1 MNEKNTDV
9 TDVNL
14 SYPHPELVLGICAP
28 VGTNSNRVVDAM
40 KQRLEQHFGYKVE
53 EIRVSSAVIR
63 QYAQVE
69 DNPDWKEHDRINAYM
84 DAGND
89 LRRRTKRD
97 GIMAYGVIQDILSKR
112 DSKNLYRPKTAYII
126 NSLKHPKE
134 VEALRN
140 VYTNGFYLFG
150 IASQESTR
158 RKYLTEERNIPEA
171 EADNLINRD
180 RSEDADYGQ
189 QTSKTFHLSDFFI
202 PQESERDL
210 LNQAIWRSFDLLFG
224 NPHTTPSFDEYA
236 MFMAFTASLRS
247 ADLSR
252 QVGAV
257 ITRDN
262 EILSSGANDCPKYGG
277 GLYWPMFD
285 DKEKKYLDHMG
296 GRDYTLGGDKNKEA
310 QQEII
315 ENILTQIKSGCD
327 ALGSEREKNCLSEQ
341 CLENIR
347 LALKNSEIQD
357 LTEFGRVVHAEMEAM
372 LFCARNNISCRG
384 ATLYCTTFPCHN
396 CAKHLIAAGIEKVV
410 YVEPYPKSRALQ
422 FYQEEICESAFY
434 STMKVEK
441 VEFVP
446 FVGVGPRKFFDL
458 FSTRL
463 SSGYVVKRKTG
474 NGTVTDWSKENASP
488 RLNMTPIDY
497 FQKEAIA
504 VEAFGSI
511 MEEIEK
517 ENDNDKTE

>member
-1 MNEKNTDV
+1 MNEKNKEV

-14 SYPHPELVLGICAP
+14 LYPHPELVLGICAP
-28 VGTNSNRVVDAM
+28 VGTNSAQVVGSM
-40 KQRLEQHFGYKVE
+40 RTRLEHIGYTVE

-63 QYAQVE
+63 KFTSIE
-69 DNPDWKEHDRINAYM
+69 ENSDWKEHERIHKYM

-89 LRRRTKRD
+89 LRLRTQRD
-97 GIMAYGVIQDILSKR
+97 GIMAYGVISEILSKR
-112 DSKNLYRPKTAYII
+112 DPQNLFRSKTAYIV

-134 VEALRN
+134 VEELRN

-158 RKYLTEERNIPEA
+158 KKYLTEELNIPED
-171 EADNLINRD
+171 ETEKLVERD
-180 RSEDADYGQ
+180 RSEDNDYGQ

-202 PQESERDL
+202 PQESEKNL
-210 LNQAIWRSFDLLFG
+210 LNEAIWRSFDLLFG
-224 NPHTTPSFDEYA
+224 KPTITPSFDEYA
-236 MFMAFTASLRS
+236 MFMAFSASLRS

-257 ITRDN
+257 ITRGN

-277 GLYWPMFD
+277 GLYWPVFS
-285 DKEKKYLDHMG
+285 DKEKKYIDHEG
-296 GRDYTLGGDKNKEA
+296 GRDFTLGKDKNKEA

-315 ENILTQIKSGCD
+315 RNILKQIKAGYEGISK
-327 ALGSEREKNCLSEQ
+327 EKECLSEQ
-341 CLENIR
+341 CIEIIRAALE
-347 LALKNSEIQD
+347 KSEIQD

-372 LFCARNNISCRG
+372 LFCARNNISCRD

-396 CAKHLIAAGIEKVV
+396 CAKHLIAAGIKKVI

-422 FYQEEICESAFY
+422 LYQEEICESAFY
-434 STMKVEK
+434 STDNTEK
-441 VEFVP
+441 VEFTP
-446 FVGVGPRKFFDL
+446 FVGVGPQKFFDL

-463 SSGYVVKRKTG
+463 SSGYVVKRKCSDGKTA
-474 NGTVTDWSKENASP
+474 DWTKENASP

-504 VEAFGSI
+504 VNVFSRI
-511 MEEIEK
+511 IEIEK
-517 ENDNDKTE
+517 GELQ

>member
-1 MNEKNTDV
+1 MDEKNTDA

-14 SYPHPELVLGICAP
+14 LYPHPELVIGICAP
-28 VGTNSNRVVDAM
+28 VGTNSAQVVDAM
-40 KQRLEQHFGYKVE
+40 TQRLRHFGYTVE
-53 EIRVSSAVIR
+53 EIRVSASVIH

-69 DNPDWKEHDRINAYM
+69 DNPEWKEHDRINAYM
-84 DAGND
+84 DAGNK
-89 LRRRTKRD
+89 LRWRTKKD
-97 GIMAYGVIQDILSKR
+97 GIMAYGVIQEILSKR
-112 DSKNLYRPKTAYII
+112 DPENLYRPKTAYIV
-126 NSLKHPKE
+126 NSLKHPQE

-158 RKYLTEERNIPEA
+158 KKYLIEEKNIPEK
-171 EADNLINRD
+171 EAKKLIARD
-180 RSEDADYGQ
+180 RSEDEDYGQ

-257 ITRDN
+257 ITREN

-277 GLYWPMFD
+277 GLYWPAFD
-285 DKEKKYLDHMG
+285 EGEKKYIDHMG
-296 GRDYTLGGDKNKEA
+296 GRDYTLGKDKNKEA

-315 ENILTQIKSGCD
+315 DNILTQIKSGCD
-327 ALGSEREKNCLSEQ
+327 VLDGENEKECLSER
-341 CLENIR
+341 CFKSIR
-347 LALKNSEIQD
+347 SALKNSEIQD

-372 LFCARNNISCRG
+372 LFCARNSISCRG

-396 CAKHLIAAGIEKVV
+396 CAKHLIAAGIEKVI

-422 FYQEEICESAFY
+422 FYKEEICESAFY
-434 STMKVEK
+434 STEQVEK
-441 VEFVP
+441 VEFAP

-463 SSGYVVKRKTG
+463 SSGYVVKRKRGDGKIT
-474 NGTVTDWSKENASP
+474 NWSKENASP

-504 VEAFGSI
+504 VDIFSRI
-511 MEEIEK
+511 IEEIDK
-517 ENDNDKTE
+517 ENGNDTAE